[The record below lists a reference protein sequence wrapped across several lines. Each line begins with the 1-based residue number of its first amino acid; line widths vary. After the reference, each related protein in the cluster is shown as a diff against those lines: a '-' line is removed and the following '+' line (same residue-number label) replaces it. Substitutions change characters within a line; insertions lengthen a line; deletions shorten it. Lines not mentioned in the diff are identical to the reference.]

1 MFLIISEIYL
11 FLFRTHVIIN
21 ERIVILS
28 FSFLCTKIRKR
39 FHNPVHGHRLI
50 SNTVQIS
57 LLLVG
62 RLPQKT
68 IFVENKKEE
77 SYPMYLMYL
86 TCLTVA
92 YPLRN
97 DEFCGCPRRQLLLCE
112 QDALHLFDWKG
123 QQVLFPHPFPSLWQ
137 KPNTLSM
144 LRHYYDWTR
153 QTSLNYEKDKL
164 ASRLVYQ
171 GMEMVVCEEKCQE
184 KCPYTLVQEHLSS

>member
-1 MFLIISEIYL
+1 MKNVIIQHYKFNTFIAMFLIISEIYL

-28 FSFLCTKIRKR
+28 FSFLCTKIAKR

-112 QDALHLFDWKG
+112 QDALHLFD
-123 QQVLFPHPFPSLWQ
+123 
-137 KPNTLSM
+137 
-144 LRHYYDWTR
+144 
-153 QTSLNYEKDKL
+153 
-164 ASRLVYQ
+164 
-171 GMEMVVCEEKCQE
+171 
-184 KCPYTLVQEHLSS
+184 

>member
-1 MFLIISEIYL
+1 MVSICSLIPKFNTFIAMFLIISEIYL

-28 FSFLCTKIRKR
+28 FSFLCTKIAKR

-112 QDALHLFDWKG
+112 QDALHLFD
-123 QQVLFPHPFPSLWQ
+123 
-137 KPNTLSM
+137 
-144 LRHYYDWTR
+144 
-153 QTSLNYEKDKL
+153 
-164 ASRLVYQ
+164 
-171 GMEMVVCEEKCQE
+171 
-184 KCPYTLVQEHLSS
+184 

>member
-1 MFLIISEIYL
+1 MHCPASFPTMNLPAVTSDWKNGGYRQTNRQPASKL
-11 FLFRTHVIIN
+11 TKFKYIIN

-28 FSFLCTKIRKR
+28 FSFLCTKIEKR

-112 QDALHLFDWKG
+112 QDALHLFD
-123 QQVLFPHPFPSLWQ
+123 
-137 KPNTLSM
+137 
-144 LRHYYDWTR
+144 
-153 QTSLNYEKDKL
+153 
-164 ASRLVYQ
+164 
-171 GMEMVVCEEKCQE
+171 
-184 KCPYTLVQEHLSS
+184 